1 VAPAVST
8 KLPEFWKTYVGL
20 VLVLCFGAY
29 LYLVEQKRE
38 PSTGDKPKEKL
49 FTLDKAKVKEV
60 TIARAGGET
69 IRLVKDGAQWRMA
82 EPMAVAADAS
92 AVESLLSGLEG
103 LEVQDE
109 AAAKA
114 ERLSD
119 FGLDKPRLSVSVAV
133 EGAKAPIRLL
143 LGEKLV
149 DASGVYAKLP
159 DQPRVFTIAS
169 YAESSFDKKPF
180 DLRDRDVLK
189 VKRDAVKTLSVKGPE
204 GGYSLARDDKG
215 EWAFT
220 EPLKTRAG
228 RWAVDG
234 LLGTIENLRM
244 DSVAAENAQ
253 DLKPFG
259 LDKPART
266 VTLGLAD
273 GGTRTLEVGAVTADK
288 KYPVRQSGTSL
299 VALVPTAL
307 VDELAKGMANLRA
320 KRLLDVATYDV
331 EGFDA
336 TESGTRKSYAKT
348 TSKDK
353 DGIETS
359 KWKRTA
365 PDTKDLEAT
374 KVEDAL
380 FKVGGLEASELIDA
394 PKPDA
399 QYGLDA
405 PSFELVIRMGAAKGT
420 SEVKIG
426 KKGDAAYARRSGD
439 AAVLKLDATK
449 ADDLIKAFKEL

>member
-1 VAPAVST
+1 MNSH

-60 TIARAGGET
+60 TIARTGGET
-69 IRLVKDGAQWRMA
+69 IRLVKEGAEWRLA
-82 EPMAVAADAS
+82 EPMSVAADS
-92 AVESLLSGLEG
+92 PAVEGLLSSLEG

-109 AAAKA
+109 AAANP
-114 ERLSD
+114 ERLAD
-119 FGLDKPRLSVSVAV
+119 YGLASPRLSVAV
-133 EGAKAPIRLL
+133 VVDGVKDPLRLL

-149 DASGVYAKLP
+149 DGSGVYAKLP
-159 DQPRVFTIAS
+159 DKPRVFTIAS
-169 YAESSFDKKPF
+169 YVESSLDKKPF

-189 VKRDAVKTLSVKGPE
+189 VKRDAVKTLLVTGPE

-220 EPLKTRAG
+220 APLKTKAG

-234 LLGTIENLRM
+234 LLGQIENLRM
-244 DSVAAENAQ
+244 DSVAAEDAQ
-253 DLKPFG
+253 DPKPFG

-266 VTLGLAD
+266 VALGLGD
-273 GGTRTLEVGAVTADK
+273 GSTRTLEVGAQSADK
-288 KYPVRQSGTSL
+288 KYHVRTSGSTL
-299 VALVPTAL
+299 VALVPGAL

-336 TESGTRKSYAKT
+336 TESGAKKTYAKT

-365 PDTKDLEAT
+365 PDAKDLET
-374 KVEDAL
+374 SKVEDAL
-380 FKVGGLEASELIDA
+380 FKVGGLEATELIDA
-394 PKPDA
+394 PKADA
-399 QYGLDA
+399 EYGLDA
-405 PSFELVIRMGAAKGT
+405 PLFELAIRMAAGKGG
-420 SEVKIG
+420 SQVKVG

-439 AAVLKLDATK
+439 HAVLKLDAAK
-449 ADDLIKAFKEL
+449 ADELVRAFKEL